1 MPDLWSR
8 RRLLMTAVAFFPAI
22 ATPVLAKA
30 LVNLSQK
37 QVEKILGWREFE
49 NKMQSLANE
58 LATGNT
64 DGFQAVADQG
74 MAYLKQLDIDSAEF
88 TRAVNDAYESGNR
101 YWLWQRMIKARNI
114 KGGILNIE
122 RNQLVQLHD
131 HPGAIGMVR
140 IISGETAVWQ
150 FDEVK
155 QNEVHSGHI
164 TAELNCVSRRILKPG
179 DSAVLMP
186 KKGNIHALRAL
197 SKECR
202 MLDFFIPPYERS
214 LRSWY
219 QPFADNWFNQDR
231 IFCLKVAQEEFFMA

>member
-1 MPDLWSR
+1 MPEFYSR
-8 RRLLMTAVAFFPAI
+8 RRLLVAMAAFLPAI
-22 ATPVLAKA
+22 STPVLAKA
-30 LVNLSQK
+30 LENLSQK
-37 QVEKILGWREFE
+37 QMQKVLGWGEFE
-49 NKMQSLANE
+49 NKIQLLAQSVEDVSRL
-58 LATGNT
+58 
-64 DGFQAVADQG
+64 QAVADQG
-74 MAYLKQLDIDSAEF
+74 MEYLKQLDIDSAEF

-101 YWLWQRMIKARNI
+101 FWLWQRMIKAQNI

-150 FDEVK
+150 FDEVAHK
-155 QNEVHSGHI
+155 EVHSGHV

-179 DSAVLMP
+179 DTAVLMP

-197 SKECR
+197 TKECR

-231 IFCLKVAQEEFFMA
+231 IYCLKVPQHEFSMA

>member
-1 MPDLWSR
+1 MS
-8 RRLLMTAVAFFPAI
+8 AVAFFPAI

-30 LVNLSQK
+30 LENLSQN
-37 QVEKILGWREFE
+37 QVEEILGWHEFE
-49 NKMQSLANE
+49 NKMQSLANGQGKAAE
-58 LATGNT
+58 NIA
-64 DGFQAVADQG
+64 DFQAVADQG
-74 MAYLKQLDIDSAEF
+74 MGLLQQLDIDSTEF
-88 TRAVNDAYESGNR
+88 TRAVNDSYESGNR
-101 YWLWQRMIKARNI
+101 YWLWQRMIKAQNI

-122 RNQLVQLHD
+122 RKQLVQLHD

-140 IISGETAVWQ
+140 VISGETAVWQ

-155 QNEVHSGHI
+155 QNEVHSGHV

-179 DSAVLMP
+179 DTAVLMP

-197 SKECR
+197 TKECR
-202 MLDFFIPPYERS
+202 MLDIFIPPYERS

-231 IFCLKVAQEEFFMA
+231 IFCLKIPQQEFFMA